1 MVVTEQ
7 LKQKVAVLASTDMTN
22 QNIADTLEV
31 SRSTV
36 QRVLRDS
43 EVKSI
48 IEDCKKTLVEK
59 AYQKSVENV
68 VHAVENYQNKEEKD
82 ENGKIDGQTYQLK
95 EHGFKASVEILKSMG
110 LLSSNA
116 PSFVVNSLNVQNNQY
131 ITPVVMKAIK
141 LSLSSSELELPKY
154 EKPIVGVD
162 SNELSG

>member
-82 ENGKIDGQTYQLK
+82 QNGKLDGQTYQLK

-116 PSFVVNSLNVQNNQY
+116 PSFVVNSLNVQNNTF
-131 ITPVVMKAIK
+131 ISPLVSKAID
-141 LSLSSSELELPKY
+141 LALDNIACDVPKY
-154 EKPIVGVD
+154 ELLDDVIE
-162 SNELSG
+162 SSAE

>member
-36 QRVLRDS
+36 QRVLKDS

-116 PSFVVNSLNVQNNQY
+116 PSFVVNSLNVQNNTF
-131 ITPVVMKAIK
+131 ISPLVSKAID
-141 LSLSSSELELPKY
+141 LAIDNIASDVTKY
-154 EKPIVGVD
+154 ELLDEVIE
-162 SNELSG
+162 SSAE